1 MLNLYE
7 EYASQEERESAVMLE
22 NAEIAMDRAL
32 LSLNTCCAMQ
42 ELDMRA
48 AESRLVLECG
58 GVENLMEYY
67 EDAVENTADKKEGL
81 LKRVWDS
88 ILKFLGKIKE
98 TLFGSTPKV
107 DPEKEVEVEQAWL
120 DKHPKIK
127 KATDAVKRAIKN
139 PTIATIGIAA
149 GACAAITAVKV
160 VKGKKVKMKAGKVEQ
175 LRKEEEKSTDELM
188 ETIGEAVDKSIGT
201 SLYDAW
207 KDLQGKVSESVKEL
221 KSTATGIVGALKSAV
236 SDAGSAVQHKA
247 VRALPGFDKAKQ
259 AYESGKAVQK
269 DIDLLV
275 KAGYLDENYNKNINE
290 SVDDLIDDD
299 FFGESAEVDEIA
311 ALLATL

>member
-48 AESRLVLECG
+48 AEARLVLECG
-58 GVENLMEYY
+58 GVENLMDYY
-67 EDAVENTADKKEGL
+67 EDAAENTADKKEGL
-81 LKRVWDS
+81 LKRAWKA
-88 ILKFLGKIKE
+88 ILNFLTSIKE
-98 TLFGSTPKV
+98 AIFGKAPKV
-107 DPEKEVEVEQAWL
+107 DPEKEVEVEQVWL

-127 KATDAVKRAIKN
+127 KAADAVKRAIKN
-139 PTIATIGIAA
+139 PTIAAIGIAA
-149 GACAAITAVKV
+149 GACAAIATVKV

-175 LRKEEEKSTDELM
+175 LRKEEEKATDELL
-188 ETIGEAVDKSIGT
+188 ETVGEAVDKSIGT
-201 SLYDAW
+201 SLHDAW

-221 KSTATGIVGALKSAV
+221 KGTATGIVGALKSAV
-236 SDAGSAVQHKA
+236 SDAASDVQHKA

-290 SVDDLIDDD
+290 SADD

-311 ALLATL
+311 ELLATL